1 MKEILAENPCTIHL
15 LDCTLRD
22 GGYYNSWN
30 FSLDTIKEYLI
41 AMQAAGVD
49 IVELGLRS
57 LKNEGFKGACAYTTD
72 DFLRSLPI
80 PEELTVS
87 VMVNASELVG
97 AVPLEEALQ
106 RLFPETTATSPVRL
120 VRIACHVHEFAKVL
134 PASAW
139 LKERGFSVG
148 FNLMQV
154 ADRTQEE
161 VEALAREA
169 AQWPLDAL
177 YFADSMGSM
186 NPEQTAQIINWLR
199 KHWTGAMGIHTHD
212 NMGMALQNT
221 LRALEEGVTWLD
233 ATVTGMGRGPG
244 NAKTE
249 QLALELAER
258 RERPCSI
265 VALMG
270 LIRRFFRPMQNTCG
284 WGTNTYYYLAG
295 KYGIHPSYIQAML
308 GDTRY
313 QEEDL
318 LAVIEHLRVEGGKK
332 FSLNT
337 LDAARQF
344 YQGEPRGTWQPAS
357 LIQNREVLL
366 LGTGPGVADHRA
378 ALESYINK
386 VKPFV
391 IALNTQSAVD
401 SDLID
406 VRVACHPVR
415 LLADCEKHT
424 RLPQPLITP
433 ASMLPEDIQQSFS
446 LKKLLDFGLT
456 VKPDTFEFT
465 STYCVLPNSMVI
477 AYALAIATSGQAS
490 RILLAGFDGY
500 GEDDPRNAEMQY
512 LLTIYEECKH
522 CLKLLAVTPT
532 RYTLASQSI
541 YAM

>member
-1 MKEILAENPCTIHL
+1 MYL

-22 GGYYNSWN
+22 GGYYNSWD
-30 FSLDTIKEYLI
+30 FSLETITDYLV
-41 AMQAAGVD
+41 AMQAAAID
-49 IVELGLRS
+49 IVELGFRY

-80 PEELTVS
+80 PEELTIS
-87 VMVNASELVG
+87 VMVNASELL
-97 AVPLEEALQ
+97 AAASLEDALQ
-106 RLFPETTATSPVRL
+106 QLFPETTATSPVRV
-120 VRIACHVHEFAKVL
+120 VRIACHVYEFARVL

-139 LKERGFSVG
+139 LKERGFLVG

-154 ADRTQEE
+154 GDRTQAEI
-161 VEALAREA
+161 EALAEKA
-169 AQWPLDAL
+169 AKWPLDAL

-186 NPEQTAQIINWLR
+186 NPDKTAQIIGWLR
-199 KHWTGAMGIHTHD
+199 KHWQGNLGIHTHD

-249 QLALELAER
+249 QLVIELAER
-258 RERPCSI
+258 RNKPCHI
-265 VALMG
+265 VPLMG
-270 LIRRFFRPMQNTCG
+270 LIQRFFQPMQNACG

-295 KYGIHPSYIQAML
+295 KYGIHPTYIQEML
-308 GDTRY
+308 GNTRY
-313 QEEDL
+313 EEEDIL
-318 LAVIEHLRVEGGKK
+318 VVIEHLRVEGGKK
-332 FSLNT
+332 FSLKT

-344 YQGEPRGTWQPAS
+344 YQGEPRGTWKPTS

-366 LGTGPGVADHRA
+366 LGTGPGVAAHRA
-378 ALESYINK
+378 ALESYIRK
-386 VKPFV
+386 AKPV
-391 IALNTQSAVD
+391 VMALNTQSQIA

-415 LLADCEKHT
+415 LLADCEEHT

-433 ASMLPEDIQQSFS
+433 ASMLPEDVQQSLN

-456 VKPDTFEFT
+456 VKPGTFEFAD
-465 STYCVLPNSMVI
+465 TYCILPTSMVI
-477 AYALAIATSGQAS
+477 AYALAVATTGKAS

-500 GEDDPRNAEMQY
+500 GGDDPRNAEMEH
-512 LLTIYEECKH
+512 LLTTYQECRKH
-522 CLKLLAVTPT
+522 LQLVAVTST
-532 RYTLASQSI
+532 RYNLVCQSI
-541 YAM
+541 YAL